1 MLPIVERDR
10 ALLPYNNYL
19 EQQQARFARVRASL
33 TGGGRLCDFANAH
46 EYFGVHHTR
55 EGWVYREWA
64 PAADGVSLM
73 GDFNGWDETACPLT
87 RGENGV
93 WELRYL
99 DNTYRNQ
106 KSGTVKLQVFLTG
119 NLTAKPN
126 ATLSLKVSIK

>member
-19 EQQQARFARVRASL
+19 EQQQARFYRVRASL

-46 EYFGVHHTR
+46 EYFGFHHTR

-93 WELRYL
+93 WELRL
-99 DNTYRNQ
+99 PEEALHDGCRVRTAVRN
-106 KSGTVKLQVFLTG
+106 L
-119 NLTAKPN
+119 
-126 ATLSLKVSIK
+126 